1 MLTLI
6 LLIVG
11 IFAGFYAL
19 VLIGAIAFGWLV
31 QPLVD
36 GYVLDKKYPQAVG
49 LKLLVYAL
57 IGAAASLT
65 LLEIANTITC
75 LIEGRTWEQCCGL
88 DSA

>member
-1 MLTLI
+1 MLTII

-19 VLIGAIAFGWLV
+19 VLIGAIAFGWIV

-36 GYVLDKKYPQAVG
+36 NYLLDKKYRQAAG

-57 IGAAASLT
+57 IAAALGLT
-65 LLEIANTITC
+65 LLQISNTITC
-75 LIEGRTWEQCCGL
+75 LLEGQTWEQCCGL